1 MLPFLL
7 TTFLKDRILNKTFF
21 VCLFTFISLIIY
33 LFILLGCISKGVGIE
48 NLYWVMISQNGT
60 AGQLPVEVRIGYF
73 GMCASFPPNATMP
86 NDRQIPAP
94 LECFPGDTPPGLS
107 SIPMEHPVLS
117 SALTLQKSALYPLP
131 ALASS
136 LYLVSLI
143 YYFIFRERGGRNEK
157 ISKFLL
163 GVSAALGVAG
173 ALCAMSSAKA
183 LHEIGILL
191 GHHAIGGGEGEV
203 TIQAGSWEGAG
214 LCVAAGIHFFI
225 VIYAACGMPIFGLGF
240 GRGYIGKRFL

>member
-1 MLPFLL
+1 
-7 TTFLKDRILNKTFF
+7 
-21 VCLFTFISLIIY
+21 
-33 LFILLGCISKGVGIE
+33 
-48 NLYWVMISQNGT
+48 
-60 AGQLPVEVRIGYF
+60 
-73 GMCASFPPNATMP
+73 
-86 NDRQIPAP
+86 
-94 LECFPGDTPPGLS
+94 
-107 SIPMEHPVLS
+107 MEHPVLS

-191 GHHAIGGGEGEV
+191 G
-203 TIQAGSWEGAG
+203 SWEGAG

>member
-1 MLPFLL
+1 
-7 TTFLKDRILNKTFF
+7 
-21 VCLFTFISLIIY
+21 
-33 LFILLGCISKGVGIE
+33 
-48 NLYWVMISQNGT
+48 
-60 AGQLPVEVRIGYF
+60 
-73 GMCASFPPNATMP
+73 MCASFPPNATMP

-94 LECFPGDTPPGLS
+94 LECLPGDTPPGLS

-214 LCVAAGIHFFI
+214 LRVAAGIHFFI